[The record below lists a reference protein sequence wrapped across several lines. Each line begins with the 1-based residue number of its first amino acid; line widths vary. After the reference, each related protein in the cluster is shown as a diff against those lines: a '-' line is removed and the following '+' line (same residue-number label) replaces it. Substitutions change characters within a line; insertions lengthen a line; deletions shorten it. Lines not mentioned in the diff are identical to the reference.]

1 MKKGNACMM
10 KEKNIT
16 GSWKSILKSL
26 LGYGTL
32 AAATLV
38 LFTQILLVANVDG
51 NSMNDTYQ
59 NGDCLLCRRFG
70 SFEKGD
76 VIICT
81 TDEGKTLIKRIIGTS
96 GDTIDIDFELGIV
109 KVNGKALDEPY
120 IKEITHLDEGAF
132 EYPITVPENCYF
144 VLGDN
149 RNHSSDSRKYGYI
162 KEENIKGK
170 VFCEIPFI

>member
-1 MKKGNACMM
+1 MEIHTQKSVRLWYF
-10 KEKNIT
+10 
-16 GSWKSILKSL
+16 GSSYTCAFYS
-26 LGYGTL
+26 GASYC
-32 AAATLV
+32 
-38 LFTQILLVANVDG
+38 QCRR
-51 NSMNDTYQ
+51 DTYQ

-96 GDTIDIDFELGIV
+96 GDTIDIDFESGIV

-120 IKEITHLDEGAF
+120 IKEITHHDEGSF

-144 VLGDN
+144 VMGDN
-149 RNHSSDSRKYGYI
+149 RNYSSDSRKYGYI

-170 VFCEIPFI
+170 VLCEIPFI